1 MSRSLL
7 SVSLLMTIMMQ
18 IWRSRSTA
26 ANSDQSILQSPS
38 ASEEGDARDTR
49 LSNTPSRI
57 SAEQR
62 RKDIMALCDRYHADQ
77 EEFETELLSTPVSAA
92 EKAEFQTLFDSKS
105 FIDKQTGRAKCNRIP
120 RQNYSRIFK
129 IVKNTPGWKP
139 SATLAKAL
147 KGTIS
152 GREEAQEFYRRLPA
166 SDSRR
171 DNDEKHQDIIDVFK
185 KGEAM
190 LLEDKTE

>member
-1 MSRSLL
+1 
-7 SVSLLMTIMMQ
+7 MTIMMQ
-18 IWRSRSTA
+18 IWRIRSTA

-171 DNDEKHQDIIDVFK
+171 DNDEKHRDIIDVFK

-190 LLEDKTE
+190 LLEDKTA